1 LEGDL
6 MICIYVVCVTVEF
19 STQYFHVWIL
29 QIHEEQVVMA
39 HSPLRMFQQYHN
51 KRVLISG
58 QGPIVEI
65 AKNLGFEKIV
75 TIEELRCT
83 FPMLD
88 AVDHKRRISVVS
100 SITICV
106 INYYAS
112 VMYNLVLNKTDD
124 VIFHRVG
131 N

>member
-1 LEGDL
+1 
-6 MICIYVVCVTVEF
+6 
-19 STQYFHVWIL
+19 
-29 QIHEEQVVMA
+29 MA

-65 AKNLGFEKIV
+65 AKNLGFKKIV
-75 TIEELRCT
+75 TIEQMRNA

-100 SITICV
+100 TIEV
-106 INYYAS
+106 IKS
-112 VMYNLVLNKTDD
+112 SL
-124 VIFHRVG
+124 
-131 N
+131 

>member
-1 LEGDL
+1 
-6 MICIYVVCVTVEF
+6 M
-19 STQYFHVWIL
+19 L
-29 QIHEEQVVMA
+29 QVHEEQVVMA

-65 AKNLGFEKIV
+65 AKNLGFSKIV

-100 SITICV
+100 SITI
-106 INYYAS
+106 
-112 VMYNLVLNKTDD
+112 
-124 VIFHRVG
+124 
-131 N
+131 